1 VCAATLRSPSSFL
14 ACCCLLQEVI
24 RQLEPH
30 PFVTAYL
37 EWAGLNTM
45 LTKYYNDAYIG
56 AAQGPDPQT
65 SRWAVYDRVHTIQ
78 RMMCRCELHALL
90 PGCQQHN
97 AAVRIGQP

>member
-1 VCAATLRSPSSFL
+1 
-14 ACCCLLQEVI
+14 LQEVI

-56 AAQGPDPQT
+56 AVQGADPQH
-65 SRWAVYDRVHTIQ
+65 SR
-78 RMMCRCELHALL
+78 
-90 PGCQQHN
+90 
-97 AAVRIGQP
+97 